1 MQEVWQPVKG
11 YEDLYAV
18 SDQGRVKRIA
28 KRTWHPARRG
38 KSEGFWWTCRERIL
52 KTWVNG
58 DYLKVWLCKDG
69 KQKLKKV
76 HRLVA
81 EAFVPGDHSLTVNHI
96 DGDKLNN
103 TPSNLEWI
111 SHSDNVRH
119 QHANGLTNLFGQNG
133 PAASARRVKF

>member
-18 SDQGRVKRIA
+18 SDRGRVKRIA
-28 KRTWHPARRG
+28 KRTWNPGRG
-38 KSEGFWWTCRERIL
+38 GYWWTCRERIL
-52 KTWVNG
+52 KQRVNG
-58 DYLKVWLCKDG
+58 DYLKVWLCQDG
-69 KQKLKKV
+69 KQKLKKI

-96 DGDKLNN
+96 DGDRLNN

-119 QHANGLTNLFGQNG
+119 QHANGLANPGGCNG
-133 PAASARRVKF
+133 PATSARRVKF